1 MAYFEIHDLSLS
13 FGGLKALKQVNLQV
27 EKSEI
32 RGIIGP
38 NGAGKSTLFNVIT
51 RIYAPERG
59 KMSFQGKDL
68 LALKPHEVIEVGI
81 GRTFQNTELFYRM
94 TVMEN
99 MLVGLHSQIKSNF
112 LETVL
117 RLRKGKKEEEK
128 AREKASKVLNLVGMK
143 GFEDRLTS
151 DLSGG
156 QRKLVEIARALVTEP
171 KLLLLD
177 EPAAGLSPQNVGALV
192 TIIRRLRSELNI
204 TILLV
209 EHVIKLVMGI
219 SDQVTVL
226 NDGEVIA
233 EGLAEEVQKDP
244 KVLEAYLGKDH
255 KSDNSVRN

>member
-13 FGGLKALKQVNLQV
+13 FGGLKALNRVNLGV

-51 RIYAPERG
+51 RIYRPDGGAILLHGRN
-59 KMSFQGKDL
+59 L
-68 LALKPHEVIEVGI
+68 LALKPHEMIEEGI

-94 TVMEN
+94 TVMDN
-99 MLVGLHSQIKSNF
+99 ILVGLHSQIKTN
-112 LETVL
+112 LWETAL
-117 RLRKGKKEEEK
+117 RLKKGKKKEEE
-128 AREKASKVLNLVGMK
+128 AREKASKILSLVGMK
-143 GFEDRLTS
+143 GFEDRLAS

-192 TIIRRLRSELNI
+192 TIIKRLRSELKI

-219 SDQVTVL
+219 SDRVTVL
-226 NDGEVIA
+226 NDGEIIA

-244 KVLEAYLGKDH
+244 KVLEAYLGKEDR
-255 KSDNSVRN
+255 SDSSIIR